1 MGADSCVMTLAS
13 GGINVRNRPL
23 LAMID
28 EQLSDD
34 AVRVTVVLGWQDRA
48 FEGEAQ
54 GEPED
59 GLRPRLVGEATLRAV
74 ERVAAGRLLLDLTAV
89 ATTDLGDARIAM
101 AQVRADSS
109 PDSLVGSA
117 MIREN
122 DPSKATARA
131 VLDAINRK
139 LEMIIAATESA

>member
-1 MGADSCVMTLAS
+1 M
-13 GGINVRNRPL
+13 RNRPL

-28 EQLSDD
+28 EEIDNDD

-48 FEGEAQ
+48 FEGEAF
-54 GEPED
+54 GASD
-59 GLRPRLVGEATLRAV
+59 DSIRPRLVGEATLRAV

-89 ATTDLGDARIAM
+89 ATTDLGDTRIAM
-101 AQVRADSS
+101 AQVAAGTNADR
-109 PDSLVGSA
+109 LVGSA

-122 DPSKATARA
+122 DPAKATARA

-139 LEMIIAATESA
+139 LEIILSGPDAA

>member
-1 MGADSCVMTLAS
+1 M
-13 GGINVRNRPL
+13 RNRPL

-28 EQLSDD
+28 EQQSDE

-48 FEGEAQ
+48 FEGEAL
-54 GEPED
+54 GDAED
-59 GLRPRLVGEATLRAV
+59 SLRPRLVGEATLRAV
-74 ERVAAGRLLLDLTAV
+74 ERVTAGRLLLDLTAV
-89 ATTDLGDARIAM
+89 ATTDLGDAQVAM

-122 DPSKATARA
+122 DPAKATARA

-139 LEMIIAATESA
+139 LEMIITATEPA